1 MMGHHVAKFG
11 RAVCICL
18 AVASNTAEAADCGPK
33 VEAAFAQLKSSGRP
47 YRIETETDQ
56 PGYVDIFEVVPPDRM
71 RLKHRI
77 KEGDDW
83 FELVRVGNR
92 VWLHEKEL
100 PGDAAG
106 TFDDQMERL
115 GRPFGAF
122 ECLGPVRFS
131 GKTYTGYRA
140 YHLEFLVQPGQPH
153 TERRYWRTVLVDRK
167 TGSLAYE
174 IATPGKRLDKLK
186 WRKRYTY
193 PDGIVIDPPVQ

>member
-1 MMGHHVAKFG
+1 MY
-11 RAVCICL
+11 L
-18 AVASNTAEAADCGPK
+18 AVDSSAAEAANCGRK
-33 VEAAFAQLKSSGRP
+33 VEAAFQTLKTSVRP

-56 PGYVDIFEVVPPDRM
+56 PGYLAIFEVVPPDRM

-83 FELVRVGNR
+83 FELVRAGNR
-92 VWLHEKEL
+92 VWLQGDAV

-106 TFDDQMERL
+106 VFDHQMERL

-131 GKTYTGYRA
+131 GRTFTGYRA
-140 YHLEFLVQPGQPH
+140 YHLEFLVQLGQPH

-167 TGSLAYE
+167 TGALVYE
-174 IATPGKRLDKLK
+174 IATPEKRLDKPK
-186 WRKRYTY
+186 SRKHYTY
-193 PDGIVIDPPVQ
+193 PDGVVIEPPVQ

>member
-1 MMGHHVAKFG
+1 MGHHVAKFG
-11 RAVCICL
+11 RAVCMCL
-18 AVASNTAEAADCGPK
+18 AVASNTAETADCGSK
-33 VEAAFAQLKSSGRP
+33 VEDAFQRLKTSGRP

-56 PGYVDIFEVVPPDRM
+56 PGNVSIFEVVPPDRM

-92 VWLHEKEL
+92 VWLQEDAL
-100 PGDAAG
+100 PSDTVGV
-106 TFDDQMERL
+106 FDDHMKRL

-122 ECLGPVRFS
+122 ECLGPVKFS
-131 GKTYTGYRA
+131 GKTYTGYRT
-140 YHLEFLVQPGQPH
+140 YHLEFLVQPGQQH

-174 IATPGKRLDKLK
+174 IASPDKHLDKLK
-186 WRKRYTY
+186 SRKHYTY
-193 PDGIVIDPPVQ
+193 PDRIIIDPPVQ